1 MVDSEME
8 KIVNKPLKLWAVD
21 RAREQVRQLVR
32 GLNGAPARPGKRRR
46 AAEFHR
52 YLLFGIAS

>member
-8 KIVNKPLKLWAVD
+8 KIVNKPLKLWAAE
-21 RAREQVRQLVR
+21 RAREQVRQLAR
-32 GLNGAPARPGKRRR
+32 GLNGAPVGSGKRTC
-46 AAEFHR
+46 AAEFPR

>member
-1 MVDSEME
+1 MIDSEME
-8 KIVNKPLKLWAVD
+8 KIVNKPLKLRAVD

-32 GLNGAPARPGKRRR
+32 GLNGEPARAGKRRC
-46 AAEFHR
+46 AAEFYR